1 METWEGP
8 VNYISHHGVP
18 KPSSVTKALR
28 LVSNSS
34 LKNAQSGGV
43 SYNDFLV
50 KGPNLLEPL
59 LQVIANF
66 RTLPNVLT
74 WDYTK
79 AYNTVH
85 TYPEEMHMGRLVWRY
100 DEDEPWRIFGID
112 RMHFGDRP
120 AAAGL
125 EVAKKKV
132 AGFGKQIDEQTAEI
146 ITWGYMDDGLGGG
159 LEHVVKKL
167 MGVESFYPTE
177 EESNVAQSLSYRG
190 KQGQD
195 QALSYRG
202 KQGEEQTLSYRGR
215 Q

>member
-1 METWEGP
+1 MTRKGP

-18 KPSSVTKALR
+18 KLSSVTTAFR

-50 KGPNLLEPL
+50 KGPNSLQPL
-59 LQVIANF
+59 LQVIADF
-66 RTLPNVLT
+66 RTLPNVVT
-74 WDYTK
+74 WDYAK

-85 TYPEEMHMGRLVWRY
+85 TYPEEMHMRRLVWRY
-100 DEDEPWRIFGID
+100 DEDEPCRIFGID

-132 AGFGKQIDEQTAEI
+132 TDLGNTDRQAQELVCPCGAGQFLT
-146 ITWGYMDDGLGGG
+146 
-159 LEHVVKKL
+159 
-167 MGVESFYPTE
+167 
-177 EESNVAQSLSYRG
+177 
-190 KQGQD
+190 
-195 QALSYRG
+195 
-202 KQGEEQTLSYRGR
+202 
-215 Q
+215 